1 MAEEKIPN
9 WEKYPE
15 IWAKFDEAR
24 EALKPLMAKRQKAL
38 DERKALGFDIQ
49 KIEDKR
55 EALHNKACE
64 DIEQIRNLREII
76 GRYAK
81 AMGATSA

>member
-1 MAEEKIPN
+1 MANQPN

-24 EALKPLMAKRQKAL
+24 EALKPLMAKREKHLAAKGVLGEEIKAL
-38 DERKALGFDIQ
+38 T
-49 KIEDKR
+49 DKQ
-55 EALHNKACE
+55 EALHDKACE
-64 DIEQIRNLREII
+64 DIAQITDLRDKI